1 MGDCAD
7 HTYLREGVFHFQR
20 LKRATNSLQIGQYI
34 DMLTHKVALLL
45 NFNMLNVN
53 FIHFNLRTRLGGK
66 QETRDTRGKFGLH
79 CLKRD
84 SLVYFIF

>member
-1 MGDCAD
+1 
-7 HTYLREGVFHFQR
+7 
-20 LKRATNSLQIGQYI
+20 
-34 DMLTHKVALLL
+34 MLTHKVALLL
-45 NFNMLNVN
+45 NFNILNVN

-79 CLKRD
+79 SLKRD

>member
-1 MGDCAD
+1 
-7 HTYLREGVFHFQR
+7 
-20 LKRATNSLQIGQYI
+20 
-34 DMLTHKVALLL
+34 MLIYKVALLL

-53 FIHFNLRTRLGGK
+53 FIHFNLRTPLGGK